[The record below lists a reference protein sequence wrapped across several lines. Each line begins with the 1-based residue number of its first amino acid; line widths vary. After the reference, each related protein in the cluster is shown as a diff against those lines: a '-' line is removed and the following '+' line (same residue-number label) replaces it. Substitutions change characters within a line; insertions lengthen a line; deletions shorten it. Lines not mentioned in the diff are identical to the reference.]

1 MQSSLTETLRWHGQP
16 DPKSCKTDAKR
27 RPELDETV
35 APQIAQKTI
44 EKVTPKRCEK
54 HRSKN

>member
-1 MQSSLTETLRWHGQP
+1 MLYVVRHGRTEVNAAGKLLGRG
-16 DPKSCKTDAKR
+16 D
-27 RPELDETV
+27 PELDETV